1 MHKRVFSEKGGLQS
15 APPLHI
21 HGGVRVSPNRTA
33 KAYATYW
40 LHAIGSDVL
49 QTMWSRAPSVFLSDL
64 TKAPVAY
71 ISERHMLR
79 RNSLWYLSA
88 ESPPRTAPQAPH
100 PRQHTW
106 RLAEKAVCLCVSRN
120 SLNRIT
126 KGRVTLL
133 GSSSSECHVCEATWC
148 LRCRT
153 LSRTP
158 PLEFKNT
165 RRLLGN

>member
-1 MHKRVFSEKGGLQS
+1 MRRRAYSRHPPFISTGGFEFLQIELQKRM
-15 APPLHI
+15 PPTGYMRLEVTFYRRC
-21 HGGVRVSPNRTA
+21 G
-33 KAYATYW
+33 
-40 LHAIGSDVL
+40 
-49 QTMWSRAPSVFLSDL
+49 SRAPSVFLSDL
-64 TKAPVAY
+64 TKAPVAC